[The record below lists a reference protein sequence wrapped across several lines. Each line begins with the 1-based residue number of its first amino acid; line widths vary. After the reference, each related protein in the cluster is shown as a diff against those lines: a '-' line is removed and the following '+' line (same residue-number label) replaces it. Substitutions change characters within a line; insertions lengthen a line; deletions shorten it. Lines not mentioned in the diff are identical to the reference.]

1 MSAPHLADNIVHF
14 CRTLRAAGLP
24 VGPGRTLDAVRA
36 VSCAGLRRR
45 DDFYWT
51 LHASLVSRGEQ
62 KPVFDQAFHAFWGM
76 ADLLDRLDGVIAWRQ
91 DLAEEAPT
99 PGARRVN
106 EAMRA
111 AAGDDGAAGREEAV
125 FDAVMTA
132 SAREV
137 LQKRD
142 FERMSTEELALA
154 KEAMRKIARRIAPV
168 PTRRFRPCRRG
179 ERMDARRTFR
189 VALRGGGALAPP
201 VRRRRTR
208 EPPPIVV
215 LCDISGSMGR
225 YSRVLLHFV
234 HALAN
239 DRSRVHAFVFGT
251 RLTNVTRHVRRRDV
265 DAAVDAVVGAVD
277 DWSGGTRIGAAL
289 HAFNRDWSRRVLGQ
303 GALVLLISDGLDR
316 DAGDGVAREMERL
329 GKSCRRLVW
338 LNPLLRYDAFEPK
351 AAGVRAMLPYV
362 DSHRPVHDLDSL
374 AALADAIG
382 GCRDALL

>member
-51 LHASLVSRGEQ
+51 LHASLVSRAEQ

-91 DLAEEAPT
+91 DLAEEPLT

-142 FERMSTEELALA
+142 FERMSAEELALA

-189 VALRGGGALAPP
+189 VALRGGGALVPP

-277 DWSGGTRIGAAL
+277 DWSGGTRIGTAL

-374 AALADAIG
+374 ASLADAIG
-382 GCRDALL
+382 GRGDALL

>member
-51 LHASLVSRGEQ
+51 LHASLVSRAEQ

-91 DLAEEAPT
+91 DPAEEPLT

-142 FERMSTEELALA
+142 FERMSAEELAFA
-154 KEAMRKIARRIAPV
+154 KEAMRRIARRIAPV

-374 AALADAIG
+374 ASLADAIG
-382 GCRDALL
+382 GRGDALL